1 MRKFTSIQTNLAS
14 NPQYKRYVNHLVGN
28 STPFFQ
34 EGSLYKMSYP
44 YPKSSADNLIDS
56 IAKVAEFEDKGVKMD
71 DFFDLSVNGL
81 APTDDMSQ
89 KEAVG
94 GYWLTLRNMMA
105 STSVNAFQVKYE
117 EPTIGYTYLKKYL
130 EMYSNILEELKPSD
144 LADTIA
150 INDTHKILSP
160 ADLMTVKTSFLS
172 EIKHYNFDDF
182 AVVFQGLLRGFKD
195 FGVEQQFTVEEMIT
209 VIDYALG
216 KELNDSSHP
225 TQLFSEFSEFCL
237 ERKVDHDS
245 LYRVILQV
253 LEDPYSNQ
261 DAFIPDFLFAVANLR
276 VERDDARW
284 LAQYARVL
292 DIAEPTQL
300 RKLLLSLFIS
310 RLVEER
316 PLGSNQ
322 FDFEFYLQN
331 FLRKYA
337 NAIKTR
343 RLLLNQTDG
352 LIGACC
358 AYLAKQQNFASSLSA
373 VAQEVADLIEKSKIS
388 PNTLRYYSVPH
399 SELMTHLEES
409 GVRFEALK
417 FTKLG
422 TVDFYIHDINAYVQ
436 LNTEAD
442 KLHFK
447 SDTQD
452 GETALRSLMMRQNLS
467 KFVEVYDIE
476 EYENFLKGNQS
487 ELHKEAEK
495 DHEPENLS
503 ESEQPEQPIPEGKPE
518 IQSKAAKK
526 AKPANRVK
534 TPKKKQT
541 SFKFSFQTFKSEPLP
556 EKPDPKNKEVSPN
569 DNGRGF
575 FKGRSSY
582 GPHRNPD
589 EIDPDTVWTSKVN
602 RNKVVESVNDIYTNF
617 FTKRSHKPSNFVS
630 SWNDAPRN
638 NNLRSETFTPREA
651 HPTHSHYNRS
661 GPREFQTRNLQ
672 SKEFKPRETQE
683 EQDDLTAIQ
692 SSWKGEFIKEKQ
704 TSKLGERKFGSKPF
718 SPRWESTLS
727 EIHAEVE
734 KIATEEKDS
743 SQVEKIDNTEPAHEE
758 VDLQTVEKASTE
770 IETPPTPER
779 HLRRF
784 KNREVDRDVFIRK
797 DPSISTA
804 SDFFKTGSEALKTAN
819 EKTSQDAKS
828 ELDKMWED
836 PEMLSWMN
844 GQDVI
849 DARKKK

>member
-14 NPQYKRYVNHLVGN
+14 NPQYKRYVNHLVG
-28 STPFFQ
+28 SSMPFFE

-44 YPKSSADNLIDS
+44 YVKSSADNLIDS
-56 IAKVAEFEDKGVKMD
+56 IVKVADFEDKGVKMD
-71 DFFDLSVNGL
+71 EFFDLSLDGL
-81 APTDDMSQ
+81 APTDDLSQ

-105 STSVNAFQVKYE
+105 STSVNAFQVNYE
-117 EPTIGYTYLKKYL
+117 EPNIGYTYLKKYL

-160 ADLMTVKTSFLS
+160 ADLMTVKTNFLN
-172 EIKHYNFDDF
+172 EIKNYNFDDF

-253 LEDPYSNQ
+253 LEDPYSHQ

-276 VERDDARW
+276 VERDDTRW

-300 RKLLLSLFIS
+300 RKLILSLFIS
-310 RLVEER
+310 QLVEER
-316 PLGSNQ
+316 SLGSNQ

-337 NAIKTR
+337 NAIKNR

-358 AYLAKQQNFASSLSA
+358 DYLAKQQNFASSLSA

-399 SELMTHLEES
+399 TELITHLEES

-422 TVDFYIHDINAYVQ
+422 TVDFYIHDIDAYVQ

-476 EYENFLKGNQS
+476 EYEHFLKGNQS
-487 ELHKEAEK
+487 ELHREAEE
-495 DHEPENLS
+495 DHEPEDHS
-503 ESEQPEQPIPEGKPE
+503 ETEQLEQSIPEERSE
-518 IQSKAAKK
+518 IKSKAPKK
-526 AKPANRVK
+526 AKPATKAKAPR
-534 TPKKKQT
+534 TKQT
-541 SFKFSFQTFKSEPLP
+541 SVKFSFQTFKSEPLP
-556 EKPDPKNKEVSPN
+556 EKSNPNSKIASPN

-575 FKGRSSY
+575 LKGRSSY

-602 RNKVVESVNDIYTNF
+602 RNRVSESVNDIYTNF
-617 FTKRSHKPSNFVS
+617 FTRRSNRHSNLVS
-630 SWNDAPRN
+630 SWNDESRSK
-638 NNLRSETFTPREA
+638 NLRNQTFTSREN
-651 HPTHSHYNRS
+651 HSTNSDYS
-661 GPREFQTRNLQ
+661 KSEPKECQTRNLQ
-672 SKEFKPRETQE
+672 LKEFKPKETQQS
-683 EQDDLTAIQ
+683 QDDLTATP
-692 SSWKGEFIKEKQ
+692 SPWKGEFIKENQ
-704 TSKLGERKFGSKPF
+704 TSKLGERKFESKSF

-734 KIATEEKDS
+734 KLAKEGRDS
-743 SQVEKIDNTEPAHEE
+743 SQVDKTEPAQEE
-758 VDLQTVEKASTE
+758 IDLQAVGKASAE
-770 IETPPTPER
+770 AEAPPAPER

-784 KNREVDRDVFIRK
+784 KNREADRDVFIRK

-804 SDFFKTGSEALKTAN
+804 SDFFQAESETSKIST
-819 EKTSQDAKS
+819 EKAKQDAKS

-849 DARKKK
+849 DVRKKK